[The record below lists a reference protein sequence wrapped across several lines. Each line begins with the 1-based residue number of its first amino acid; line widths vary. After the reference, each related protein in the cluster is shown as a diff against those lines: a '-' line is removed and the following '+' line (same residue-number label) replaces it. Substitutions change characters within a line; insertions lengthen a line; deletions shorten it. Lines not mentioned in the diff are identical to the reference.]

1 MRKMWMTLVI
11 LSVFLADA
19 SATAQENGVSVEPT
33 RDDAVFR
40 LPFRLHRGFAIVVRG
55 SIGAAKNLNF
65 LIDTGASPTVV
76 DCRVARKLGLVVSVG
91 QLSTFTQRVAVDQ
104 AMAADVRLGPFR
116 DEELRVLVHDL
127 SVLEETLGVR
137 VDAMLGYDFLKQGPF
152 TIDYVSR
159 IILFGPIDP
168 RLETIPYVGD
178 LPYVVVLMRVRDA
191 DLPLLVDTGAHDLI
205 VFEEGM
211 KDMGTTTSKQP
222 SLTWSNL
229 GGAIKVKRLD
239 FSHSLLGTI
248 PWSDREAFLLE
259 DSQTSYSAGFKGL
272 LGVAALRTSRVGF
285 DPVRRLFAW
294 DTKIPRFASASAPRL
309 AGSSIAGK

>member
-1 MRKMWMTLVI
+1 MGKIWMTVVI
-11 LSVFLADA
+11 LSLILADA
-19 SATAQENGVSVEPT
+19 FATTQQSGASAEPT
-33 RDDAVFR
+33 RDGAVFR
-40 LPFRLHRGFAIVVRG
+40 LPFRLHRGFAILVRG

-76 DCRVARKLGLVVSVG
+76 DCRVARKLGLAVSAG
-91 QLSTFTQRVAVDQ
+91 QLSTFTQRIAVDQ

-116 DEELRVLVHDL
+116 GDALRVLVHDL
-127 SVLEETLGVR
+127 SVLQETLGVR

-159 IILFGPIDP
+159 TILFGPIDP

-191 DLPLLVDTGAHDLI
+191 ELPLLVDTGAHDLF
-205 VFEEGM
+205 VFEDGI
-211 KDMGTTTSKQP
+211 KDMGETTSQQP
-222 SLTWSNL
+222 SLTRINL
-229 GGAIKVKRLD
+229 GGETKVKPLD
-239 FSHSLLGTI
+239 FSHSFLGAM
-248 PWSDREAFLLE
+248 PWSDREAFLLQ
-259 DSQTSYSAGFKGL
+259 DCHTSYSAGFKGL
-272 LGVAALRTSRVGF
+272 LGVAALQTSRVGF

-294 DTKIPRFASASAPRL
+294 DTKIPRFASASDLRL